1 MELRC
6 RDTIK
11 KWYFV
16 ISFSDIRDF
25 LTFPSYYLQLIKRF
39 SRIDR
44 SLPSILGREPQRKF
58 KAYFII
64 TINTKQWFYT
74 LHQTL
79 ITLPILHH
87 FDFFIAIEI
96 RRMLPALVYWRFC
109 FRHTPNH
116 VIAIWK
122 FLIPY
127 RNSIWRTLQNKRVEN
142 GCGYESFQP
151 VESLCWSSQLSGH
164 NENK

>member
-16 ISFSDIRDF
+16 ISFNDIQDF
-25 LTFPSYYLQLIKRF
+25 LAFPSYYLQLIKRF
-39 SRIDR
+39 SRIDT
-44 SLPSILGREPQRKF
+44 SLPWILGEGSQRKF

-64 TINTKQWFYT
+64 TINTKRWFYT
-74 LHQTL
+74 LHQAL
-79 ITLPILHH
+79 ITFPILRH
-87 FDFFIAIEI
+87 FDFFIPIEI
-96 RRMLPALVYWRFC
+96 RQMLQALVYWRFC
-109 FRHTPNH
+109 FSHTPNH

-122 FLIPY
+122 FLILY
-127 RNSIWRTLQNKRVEN
+127 GNSIWRTLQNTRVGN
-142 GCGYESFQP
+142 SCSYESLQP
-151 VESLCWSSQLSGH
+151 VESLCWSCQISGH